1 MSEVKAFEANTISA
15 GNEQLDIVRRSA
27 AALKEVLAEIGS
39 DERTLDMIKL
49 RVTGLQDRLRRVIEA
64 ASMLASHLYSD
75 HVESLG
81 VEGGLEELLRWITD
95 VESAISR
102 MKPISLVD
110 KELQEQTTE
119 VLLLKADL
127 DSHRSSVQGI
137 ITSVET
143 AAKSSADSDEKQRLE
158 EKLKELRHHFERAR
172 EQCHLRDQ
180 DIKLVTNQLAE
191 FNCTLKKYS
200 DWIIPMLATLRS
212 PGLSQLSTRAFR
224 EKVRSLYKIK
234 AVLIC
239 FSCNEIIS
247 AW

>member
-1 MSEVKAFEANTISA
+1 MKAFEANTISA

-27 AALKEVLAEIGS
+27 AAIKEALAEIGS
-39 DERTLDMIKL
+39 DERTLDTIKL
-49 RVTGLQDRLRRVIEA
+49 RVNGLQDRLRRVIEA
-64 ASMLASHLYSD
+64 ASALVSHLHSD

-81 VEGGLEELLRWITD
+81 VEGGLEELLRWIND
-95 VESAISR
+95 VKSALFR

-119 VLLLKADL
+119 VLLLKAEL

-137 ITSVET
+137 ITSVEA
-143 AAKSSADSDEKQRLE
+143 AAKSSADPKQKKRLE
-158 EKLKELRHHFERAR
+158 EKLKELRHHFDAAR

-180 DIKLVTNQLAE
+180 DIKLVTNQLNE

-200 DWIIPMLATLRS
+200 DWTIPMLATLRS

-224 EKVRSLYKIK
+224 EKVRSVYHLEQ
-234 AVLIC
+234 
-239 FSCNEIIS
+239 S
-247 AW
+247 

>member
-27 AALKEVLAEIGS
+27 SALKEVLAEIGS
-39 DERTLDMIKL
+39 DERTLDTIKL
-49 RVTGLQDRLRRVIEA
+49 QVSGLQDRLRRVIEA
-64 ASMLASHLYSD
+64 ASGLASHLYAD

-81 VEGGLEELLRWITD
+81 VEGGLEELLRWIND
-95 VESAISR
+95 VKTTLSR

-127 DSHRSSVQGI
+127 DSHRSSMQGI

-143 AAKSSADSDEKQRLE
+143 DAESSADAKQKQRLE
-158 EKLKELRHHFERAR
+158 EKLNELRHHFEGAR
-172 EQCHLRDQ
+172 EQCHLRDK

-191 FNCTLKKYS
+191 FNCALKKYS

-224 EKVRSLYKIK
+224 EKVGSVYKII
-234 AVLIC
+234 AELM
-239 FSCNEIIS
+239 FLLH
-247 AW
+247 